1 MEERIDRLMM
11 ALPELDNKIWL
22 GYLKGEGT
30 LRLNVEGLEDFQ
42 WLELER
48 TLKNYMGAGVVTRV
62 ENPDEKEV
70 VIIFKGDDKGQD

>member
-11 ALPELDNKIWL
+11 TLPELEYKIWL
-22 GYLKGEGT
+22 GYLKGAGS

-48 TLKNYMGAGVVTRV
+48 TLKRYMGAGIVTRV

-70 VIIFKGDDKGQD
+70 EITFNKK